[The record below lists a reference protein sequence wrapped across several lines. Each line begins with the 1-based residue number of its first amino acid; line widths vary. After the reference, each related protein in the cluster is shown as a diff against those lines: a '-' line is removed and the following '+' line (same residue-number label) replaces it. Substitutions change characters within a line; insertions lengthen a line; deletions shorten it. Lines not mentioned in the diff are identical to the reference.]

1 MSGGET
7 ESHLLKGLESGGN
20 YNVSIVAL
28 SEHLP
33 SAMVGSPIMPGID
46 RQHCMDSQ
54 CYIMLHH
61 YCCVKVFVFCLKFGR
76 GNRDYLA

>member
-7 ESHLLKGLESGGN
+7 ESHLLQGLESGGN

-46 RQHCMDSQ
+46 RQHCMT
-54 CYIMLHH
+54 IIVLLLHEFTMLHN
-61 YCCVKVFVFCLKFGR
+61 VT
-76 GNRDYLA
+76 